1 MGKVFALI
9 GHPVG
14 HSLSPL
20 MHNDAFLALA
30 LPHHYVSFDVKPDD
44 LKEAVSGIKALG
56 IAGFNVT
63 VPHKVSV
70 MRYLD
75 EIEKEAKQIGAVNT
89 VSNRDGKLIGTNT
102 DGRGYLLSL
111 KEKAGENLKE
121 KRVLLI
127 GAGGAARGVAVT
139 LDRSGVGRL
148 DIANR
153 TFERAKMLIETGIHR
168 IPARALTL
176 EEAAERLGDYDVI
189 VNTTSVGMSPNV
201 EDMPLPVEGIRPG
214 TILSDL
220 IYNPLRTK
228 WLLEGERRGGIVM
241 NGVGMFIEQGALAF
255 EEWTGVSPDRERMRK
270 IVVDE
275 LTHSGRIRE

>member
-14 HSLSPL
+14 HSLSPM
-20 MHNDAFLALA
+20 MHNDAFHALD
-30 LPHHYVSFDVKPDD
+30 LPHHYVSFDVKPAD
-44 LKEAVSGIKALG
+44 LKEAVSGIRALG
-56 IAGFNVT
+56 IAGFNIT
-63 VPHKVSV
+63 VPHKVNV
-70 MRYLD
+70 MQYLD
-75 EIEKEAKQIGAVNT
+75 EIAEEARQIGAVNT
-89 VSNRDGKLIGTNT
+89 VINRDGKLIGTNT

-111 KEKAGENLKE
+111 KEKTGEHLSE
-121 KRVLLI
+121 KRVLMI

-139 LDRSGVGRL
+139 LDRYGVKRL

-153 TFERAKMLIETGIHR
+153 TFEKAKTLIETGIR
-168 IPARALTL
+168 RTPAHALTL
-176 EEAAERLGDYDVI
+176 EEAALHLADYDVI
-189 VNTTSVGMSPNV
+189 INTTSVGMSPNV

-228 WLLEGERRGGIVM
+228 WLLEGESLGGIVM
-241 NGVGMFIEQGALAF
+241 NGIGMFIEQGALAF
-255 EEWTGVSPDRERMRK
+255 EAWTGLSPDRERMRK

-275 LTHSGRIRE
+275 LYTRD